1 MSDHISE
8 TISESEQMY
17 LITIARSL
25 EDGGPDPLPLSHI
38 AKKLSLQPV
47 SVNQMVRKLEGEG
60 LVHYHPYKGVELTD
74 RGQVIASRTLR
85 NRRLWQLFLVDQLQ
99 VSLEEADAM
108 ACDLEHITP
117 DDIAQRLSSYLDEP
131 AVGPGGHPIPALNG
145 DHIKPSAIPL
155 SQIDVGMSL
164 RRVATE
170 YEVFPQSVRS
180 ARTARASLISEGNPL
195 QGERN
200 KRADWAKDLSV
211 KTFTEGMEVLYPGLY
226 QEAEAV
232 VKTAMEEDVDVLG
245 LSFLSGGQLIY
256 TPKVVQG
263 MRESGMEEVLL
274 LVGGVFPKE
283 EIPVLKAM
291 GVDEVFMSRPAQEI
305 IEYIKKN
312 VRRE

>member
-155 SQIDVGMSL
+155 SQIDVGMSA
-164 RRVATE
+164 RV
-170 YEVFPQSVRS
+170 EVVKARS
-180 ARTARASLISEGNPL
+180 EIARFLYSEGVRP
-195 QGERN
+195 G
-200 KRADWAKDLSV
+200 
-211 KTFTEGMEVLYPGLY
+211 TE
-226 QEAEAV
+226 
-232 VKTAMEEDVDVLG
+232 
-245 LSFLSGGQLIY
+245 IY
-256 TPKVVQG
+256 
-263 MRESGMEEVLL
+263 
-274 LVGGVFPKE
+274 LVGIGSRGNRL
-283 EIPVLKAM
+283 LKI
-291 GVDEVFMSRPAQEI
+291 GQDFVDISLDIVESIQVHQSPLSTAG
-305 IEYIKKN
+305 
-312 VRRE
+312 